1 MNNIVVS
8 STAEVFTMNSTSSKV
23 FFCGL
28 TTKADVTQKI
38 KQDEIRGAFG
48 NAVLAVIQSEK
59 TIEFDVTT
67 ALHNDDIYA
76 IQSGTDFSKTTFTVQ
91 KVENLTM
98 TVTGGTSGAITATGT
113 PKAGTITV
121 KDPTTGEAIGTT
133 YSSTGSA
140 VTVTGTGMTTQLVT
154 LIYAEDKS
162 DIDVLDLKQDA
173 FPEGHYVQLHSIAYD
188 KKKNTVVAD
197 IYWTFPQALP
207 DGSING
213 QYEAGK
219 NNGDTIKFKALADDL
234 GSYGKY
240 AIIPRA

>member
-8 STAEVFTMNSTSSKV
+8 STAEVFTINNTTNKV

-28 TTKADVTQKI
+28 TTKADVTQKV

-59 TIEFDVTT
+59 TVEFDVTT
-67 ALHNDDIYA
+67 ALHNDDIFA
-76 IQSGTDFSKTTFTVQ
+76 IQSGTDFASTTFTIQ
-91 KVENLTM
+91 KAENLTM
-98 TVTGGTSGAITATGT
+98 TVASGTTGTITVTGT
-113 PKAGTITV
+113 PKTGTVTV
-121 KDPTTGEAIGTT
+121 KDPTSGKVIGT
-133 YSSTGSA
+133 SNA
-140 VTVTGTGMTTQLVT
+140 VADKVVTVTGTGMTTQVVT
-154 LIYAEDKS
+154 VLYAEDKS
-162 DIDVLDLKQDA
+162 NVDVLDLKQDA
-173 FPEGHYVQLHSIAYD
+173 FPQGQYVQLHSIAYD
-188 KKKNTVVAD
+188 KKKNTVIAD
-197 IYWTFPQALP
+197 IYWTFPEALP

-240 AIIPRA
+240 CIIPRA